1 MLHVICII
9 YLFLLSSARLLVRRE
24 SPGPVFLSPIIK
36 HPYLPICLATS
47 CYCTSEL
54 TLARI
59 IILTGSEATRV
70 PHGTSF
76 CRIVG
81 AFEDLVAQEFLLLLS
96 HIFRYLG
103 LNLMRA
109 AGVDRVAC
117 IACM

>member
-1 MLHVICII
+1 MY
-9 YLFLLSSARLLVRRE
+9 YLFISFVVSPVARATRVTRACFPLTNHQASL
-24 SPGPVFLSPIIK
+24 PT
-36 HPYLPICLATS
+36 YLPICLATS
-47 CYCTSEL
+47 RYCTSEL

-70 PHGTSF
+70 PHGASF

-96 HIFRYLG
+96 HIFRYLS

-109 AGVDRVAC
+109 AGADRVAC